1 MRLLSKPEELVL
13 LAVLRLK
20 DEAYG
25 VPIRRLLIRETG
37 MDWTIGAVYVPLGR
51 LAKAGFLGTE
61 IGEPTSERGG
71 KRKKFYRLTPRGM
84 KALAFARKVSD
95 SMWANLSSWESR
107 ALLDTE
113 Q

>member
-13 LAVLRLK
+13 LAVLKLK
-20 DEAYG
+20 DDAYG

-37 MDWTIGAVYVPLGR
+37 MDWSIGAVYVPLSR
-51 LAKAGFLGTE
+51 LAKAGFLETE

-71 KRKKFYRLTPRGM
+71 KRKKFYLLTPRGM

-95 SMWANLSSWESR
+95 AMWSGLSSWESR
-107 ALLDTE
+107 ALLDPE
-113 Q
+113 P